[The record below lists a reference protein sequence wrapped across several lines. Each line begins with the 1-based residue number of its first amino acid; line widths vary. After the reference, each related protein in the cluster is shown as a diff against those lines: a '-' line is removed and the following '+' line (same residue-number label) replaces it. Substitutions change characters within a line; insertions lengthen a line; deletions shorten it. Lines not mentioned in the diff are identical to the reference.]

1 MSFTQDNRLITI
13 DTPLGKDVLLL
24 SSIQGNDGVS
34 TPFSF
39 ELDLLSENTG
49 IKFQDIIGK
58 NVAVTIV
65 LADGKKRYFNG
76 LVSRFAQGPSQN
88 NGGMR
93 FASYT
98 ATMVPWLWLLTKTA
112 DSRIFQNLSVPDI
125 VKKIFQDLGLLD
137 FKFDL
142 NGSYSKRDYC
152 VQYRETDFNFVSRLL
167 EEEGIFYFFEH
178 SKSKHTLV
186 IGDAADKHKP
196 CPEQETAWCD
206 LTTGGTS
213 EKDMIEYVEVTQ
225 EITSGKYAINDFNFE
240 TPRTDLKVNAPSQK
254 SLGPGERE
262 VYDYPGGFGKR
273 AGGDRLVN
281 IRMEEEEAEITT
293 ISGTSKCR
301 AFTSGYKFTLK
312 DYYRDDMN
320 NKDYVLT
327 SISHS
332 ASQEYSTASGGS
344 GLIYSNSF
352 TCIPYEVPYRP
363 QRLTPKPV
371 VEGVQTA
378 IVVGPKGEEIHTDEH
393 GRVKVQFHWDRE
405 GEKDDK
411 SSCWIRVSQLWAGAG
426 WGAMYI
432 PRIDQEVIVGFLE
445 GDPDRPIIQGCVYHG
460 TNKPPYDLPG
470 AKTQSTIM
478 SNSTKGGGGSNEL
491 RFEDK
496 KGEEEV
502 YVHAQ
507 KDTTIKTENDKN
519 QNTGH
524 DETLFIGNNRTK
536 TVGVNQSE
544 TVGSNKAIKVGSNHS
559 EAIGANMSQ
568 TVAIAKTLTIGA
580 AYQVSVGAAMNETI
594 GGAKAEEIGAR
605 KEVNVGASSGES
617 VGSNK
622 SVVAGKN
629 INEQAGK
636 NITQNAD
643 EDFTMSS
650 GKKMSLKSVD
660 DYSVAGKKKGSI
672 IIADQFSI
680 KCGSSSITM
689 KKNGD
694 ITINGKKITIKGS
707 GDVIIKGSKILEN

>member
-1 MSFTQDNRLITI
+1 MSFTQDNRLISI

-39 ELDLLSENTG
+39 ELGLLSENTG

-58 NVAVTIV
+58 NVTVAIV
-65 LADGKKRYFNG
+65 LADGEKRYFNG
-76 LVSRFAQGPSQN
+76 LILRFAQGPSQDN
-88 NGGMR
+88 SGMR
-93 FASYT
+93 FATYT

-142 NGSYSKRDYC
+142 SGSYSKRDYC

-167 EEEGIFYFFEH
+167 EDEGIFYFFEH
-178 SKSKHTLV
+178 GKKKHTLV

-196 CPEQETAWCD
+196 CPKQESAWCE

-213 EKDMIEYVEVTQ
+213 EKDMIERVEVTQ
-225 EITSGKYAINDFNFE
+225 EITSGKYTLNDFNFE
-240 TPRTDLKVNAPSQK
+240 TPATDLKVNAPSPK

-262 VYDYPGGFGKR
+262 VYDYPGGFVKR

-281 IRMEEEEAEITT
+281 IRMEEKEAAITT

-332 ASQEYSTASGGS
+332 ASQEYSSGGGGS

-352 TCIPYEVPYRP
+352 TCIPHDVPYRP
-363 QRLTPKPV
+363 RRVTRAPV

-378 IVVGPKGEEIHTDEH
+378 IVVGPKGEELFTDEH

-426 WGAMYI
+426 WGAMHI
-432 PRIDQEVIVGFLE
+432 PRTGQEVIVDFLE
-445 GDPDRPIIQGCVYHG
+445 GDPDRPIITGRVYHG

-470 AKTQSTIM
+470 AKTQSVIM
-478 SNSTKGGGGSNEL
+478 SNTSKGGSGSNEL

-507 KDTTIKTENDKN
+507 KNTTIKTENDKN
-519 QNTGH
+519 QSTGN
-524 DETLFIGNNRTK
+524 DETLLIANDRTKKVDNDEKSTIGNDRTEKVENNESITIVANRTQDVGK
-536 TVGVNQSE
+536 EEKVTIGDNCTV
-544 TVGSNKAIKVGSNHS
+544 KVGKSFKLTADK
-559 EAIGANMSQ
+559 EILL
-568 TVAIAKTLTIGA
+568 KTGA
-580 AYQVSVGAAMNETI
+580 ASIHMKKDGKIVI
-594 GGAKAEEIGAR
+594 K
-605 KEVNVGASSGES
+605 
-617 VGSNK
+617 
-622 SVVAGKN
+622 GKN
-629 INEQAGK
+629 I
-636 NITQNAD
+636 
-643 EDFTMSS
+643 
-650 GKKMSLKSVD
+650 L
-660 DYSVAGKKKGSI
+660 
-672 IIADQFSI
+672 
-680 KCGSSSITM
+680 
-689 KKNGD
+689 
-694 ITINGKKITIKGS
+694 IKGS
-707 GDVIIKGSKILEN
+707 GNIKLKGQKIAEN